1 MSFKSERGSA
11 FANPPSLGIKT
22 QIKLLFYLRYV
33 FIYIACLKRCA
44 VVVADLFVSGNGF
57 VGLAELFVNHAGF
70 FEVHGGGEVVVGSLC
85 GRFILFYGLFVL
97 AFLRE
102 GIADETSVF
111 GVYYFGSYAFDA
123 FI

>member
-70 FEVHGGGEVVVGSLC
+70 FEVHGGGEVVIGSLY

-102 GIADETSVF
+102 GIADETLQ
-111 GVYYFGSYAFDA
+111 
-123 FI
+123 IM